1 MKKNQKALQNKMPKW
16 TKVIQLAN
24 ENIEDIEKI
33 VRKAGIRSIEKFM
46 EYASISYYQKNESII
61 TDAKWD
67 ILIIL
72 VKKYKQ
78 EPDFFDVLQTVGSP
92 ASDGFGKVTHL
103 KPMLSLSNIFSF
115 DDLQDFISGVE
126 RFLRLSED
134 FELPLMCEPKI
145 DGLSFSARFENGL
158 LVQAATRGD
167 GTIGED
173 ITANLR
179 TIKSFPQKL
188 ENVNLPEIIEIR
200 GEIYINHID
209 FEALNAAQA
218 KAGEKIFANP
228 RNAAAGSL
236 RQLDAK
242 ITATRPLQYFIYGIG
257 ACEGTTFASQS
268 DFFLWAQAA
277 GFAINPLNKI
287 AITTKDVQII
297 YEELQNIRPTLGYD
311 IDGMVIKIND
321 FALQERLGNVAR
333 SPRFATAYK
342 FPAERAKTIIKA
354 IEVQVGRTGAL
365 TPVAHLSPI
374 NVGGVIVARATLHN
388 RDEIERKDI
397 RAGDMV
403 WVQRAGDVIP
413 QVIAVDIEAR
423 DGTQLPYIFP
433 ENCPACGSIA
443 IRESDEAVTRCSGGL
458 ICPAQAV
465 EHLRHATSKS
475 ALNIDGLGMKQ
486 IEYFYN
492 EQIVQT
498 LPDIFTLEARN
509 ENLNPPLQQREGY
522 GNISVAKLF
531 ASINAA
537 KTLPLQRFIYS
548 LGIRHV
554 GESNAAML
562 AKHCGNV
569 ANFMNLSERLA
580 NGDETATAELLEI
593 DGVGLALI
601 SQLRA
606 FFANQKQAEMVQQ
619 LLQYLT
625 VQDYVAAQNT
635 SNISGKI
642 VVFTGTLEK
651 LSRAEAKAQAEN
663 LGAKV
668 AGSVSA
674 KTDYVIAGADAGS
687 KLKQATTLG
696 VQVLS
701 EDEWLQILE

>member
-1 MKKNQKALQNKMPKW
+1 MHQGKCSPLEGEQQNQGKAAGDAWGAKNIPK
-16 TKVIQLAN
+16 T
-24 ENIEDIEKI
+24 
-33 VRKAGIRSIEKFM
+33 
-46 EYASISYYQKNESII
+46 
-61 TDAKWD
+61 
-67 ILIIL
+67 
-72 VKKYKQ
+72 
-78 EPDFFDVLQTVGSP
+78 
-92 ASDGFGKVTHL
+92 
-103 KPMLSLSNIFSF
+103 
-115 DDLQDFISGVE
+115 
-126 RFLRLSED
+126 
-134 FELPLMCEPKI
+134 
-145 DGLSFSARFENGL
+145 
-158 LVQAATRGD
+158 
-167 GTIGED
+167 
-173 ITANLR
+173 
-179 TIKSFPQKL
+179 
-188 ENVNLPEIIEIR
+188 IEIR
-200 GEIYINHID
+200 GEIYINHTD
-209 FEALNAAQA
+209 FEELNAAQS

-236 RQLDAK
+236 RQLDAN

-257 ACEGTTFASQS
+257 ACEGTTFATQS
-268 DFFLWAQAA
+268 DFFTWARAA

-287 AITTKDVQII
+287 AITTNEVQSI
-297 YEELQNIRPTLGYD
+297 YDELQNIRPTLGYD

-342 FPAERAKTIIKA
+342 FPAERAKTTIQA

-374 NVGGVIVARATLHN
+374 NVGGVMVARATLHN

-413 QVIAVDIEAR
+413 QVIEVDIEAR
-423 DGTQLPYIFP
+423 DGSQSPYIFP

-475 ALNIDGLGMKQ
+475 ALNIDGLGAKQ
-486 IEYFYN
+486 IEELYEKN
-492 EQIVQT
+492 MVQS
-498 LPDIFTLEARN
+498 LPDIFTLPERN
-509 ENLNPPLQQREGY
+509 KGFLIPLQNHKRY
-522 GNISVAKLF
+522 GEQSVANLF
-531 ASINAA
+531 KAIEAA
-537 KTLPLQRFIYS
+537 KYITLARLIYA

-569 ANFMNLSERLA
+569 TNFMNLSERLA
-580 NGDETATAELLEI
+580 NNDETAMSELLEI

-619 LLQYLT
+619 LLQHLT
-625 VQDYVAAQNT
+625 AQDYVAAQNT
-635 SNISGKI
+635 SNISGKT

-668 AGSVSA
+668 AGSVSS
-674 KTDYVIAGADAGS
+674 KTDYVIAGLDAGS
-687 KLKQATTLG
+687 KLKQAATLG

-701 EDEWLQILE
+701 EDEWLQML